1 MHTCGCACACACT
14 AQQHVHVHVHVHV
27 HGHGH
32 VHVHVSIQS
41 ATQHVHLVHSMSAC
55 ACLLCMLVHVCA
67 VHVMACM
74 CMCMYVHV
82 HVCACHGMCMCMC
95 MLHVHVH
102 VHMCMCMCICACA
115 CCMLHVH
122 VHVHRV
128 PTQLRRL
135 LRQGDECTPERD
147 AHLAHPC
154 GGLAR
159 GREGHGGGVAESDF
173 EYSFSITW
181 LAFIVA
187 LGLNKVA
194 QGIIDASHQLA
205 SAVDIPRIAQWRGA
219 VPRSS
224 ARAHFASPCEGVHA
238 AGCAAE
244 CENPK
249 PNLHCAARAAVQA
262 RPARLPEANG
272 VPQCS
277 PTRPIRS

>member
-1 MHTCGCACACACT
+1 
-14 AQQHVHVHVHVHV
+14 
-27 HGHGH
+27 
-32 VHVHVSIQS
+32 
-41 ATQHVHLVHSMSAC
+41 
-55 ACLLCMLVHVCA
+55 
-67 VHVMACM
+67 
-74 CMCMYVHV
+74 
-82 HVCACHGMCMCMC
+82 
-95 MLHVHVH
+95 
-102 VHMCMCMCICACA
+102 
-115 CCMLHVH
+115 MLHVH

-147 AHLAHPC
+147 AHLAPLEALLA
-154 GGLAR
+154 GGKATAEALLK
-159 GREGHGGGVAESDF
+159 ESDF

-194 QGIIDASHQLA
+194 QGIIDVSHQLA